1 MIIRKSAD
9 ELQAMRRA
17 GLVVARARELV
28 REMVRP
34 GVTTLQLD
42 QAVEEFFRRENA
54 IPAFKGYHGYP
65 ATICASVNEVVV
77 HGIPS
82 ADQVLE
88 EGSIISVD
96 IGAFVDGFCGDS
108 AWTYPVGRVSE
119 EVQVLLRVGEE
130 ALYRGIAQAVVGNR
144 LSDISHAVQQHA
156 ESYGFSVVRD
166 FVGHGVGRQMHEEPQ
181 IPNFGP
187 PGRGPRLKEGMTLAI
202 EPMINAGGYQVE
214 VLQDN
219 WTVVTRDG
227 SWSVHFE
234 HTVAITED
242 GPRILTSL
250 QE

>member
-1 MIIRKSAD
+1 MD
-9 ELQAMRRA
+9 L
-17 GLVVARARELV
+17 
-28 REMVRP
+28 
-34 GVTTLQLD
+34 
-42 QAVEEFFRRENA
+42 
-54 IPAFKGYHGYP
+54 
-65 ATICASVNEVVV
+65 
-77 HGIPS
+77 
-82 ADQVLE
+82 
-88 EGSIISVD
+88 
-96 IGAFVDGFCGDS
+96 
-108 AWTYPVGRVSE
+108 PVGRVVKKSRLAE
-119 EVQVLLRVGEE
+119 SGRRSTLL
-130 ALYRGIAQAVVGNR
+130 GIAQAVVGNR

-156 ESYGFSVVRD
+156 ESYGFCGKGFCGARCGQAD
-166 FVGHGVGRQMHEEPQ
+166 AEEPQ